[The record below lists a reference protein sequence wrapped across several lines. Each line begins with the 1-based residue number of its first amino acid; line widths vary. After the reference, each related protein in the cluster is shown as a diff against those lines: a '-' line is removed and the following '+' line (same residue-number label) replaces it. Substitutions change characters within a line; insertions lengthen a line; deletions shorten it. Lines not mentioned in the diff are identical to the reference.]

1 MIIPFVCMDIWMF
14 VGARLDL
21 GYMQLVTP
29 SVVAM
34 AVSTLMST
42 CRIIFHVSFFMISDF
57 KG

>member
-1 MIIPFVCMDIWMF
+1 MF